1 MYPARKRS
9 QSRSGDLV
17 EARSLVAPVEQS
29 AVDVDIQKPIGG
41 TMQAWTDKSETI
53 DALAAALVKATGEMT
68 DVARKRTANAGSYS
82 YSYADLGD
90 ALGMAR
96 PVLSAN
102 GLAVLQTAEA
112 NHDEVVVHTTILHE
126 SGQYVAFAPTRLPA
140 GKTAQA
146 TGSAITYARRYSLM
160 AALGLATEDDDGATA
175 SPRPE
180 RVHRVAAKPAGPRT
194 EAEGEIRGMLAGL
207 DKAQA
212 ARVRGQFKAE
222 FGCGL
227 AELDTGRHDEA
238 LDWVMGIVSEI
249 DHEAS
254 LG

>member
-1 MYPARKRS
+1 VTHQP
-9 QSRSGDLV
+9 L
-17 EARSLVAPVEQS
+17 
-29 AVDVDIQKPIGG
+29 
-41 TMQAWTDKSETI
+41 
-53 DALAAALVKATGEMT
+53 
-68 DVARKRTANAGSYS
+68 
-82 YSYADLGD
+82 
-90 ALGMAR
+90 
-96 PVLSAN
+96 
-102 GLAVLQTAEA
+102 
-112 NHDEVVVHTTILHE
+112 
-126 SGQYVAFAPTRLPA
+126 RLPA

-146 TGSAITYARRYSLM
+146 TGSALSYGKRYSLM
-160 AALGLATEDDDGATA
+160 AALGLATEDDDGAAA

-238 LDWVMGIVSEI
+238 LDWVIGIVSEI

-254 LG
+254 VG